1 MSFELCDN
9 ISPKITLY
17 YNKHKKHISRPSAF
31 ISLFVYLCLG
41 GLSFYFIYD
50 FFTNSLAKAYYFI
63 KFTNDTGIYKFD
75 SKGLYHVVT
84 FSNYEPSFNNSF
96 KIIGIQDKH
105 NLNYMADNNP
115 LHYDHWIYEYCN
127 KGEGVNEEENILLSQ
142 AYEKEKHVFCITKV
156 YNKTTQKVI
165 RKKDKEFTY
174 PTLEHGTSNPNH
186 VYYGLLIVKC
196 QNNTLN
202 SNTCNSNDIIEKN
215 ILEATKYSIYFL
227 DNYVDLENTKD
238 AFFSFLTKVST
249 VFSTETYSVNNLNF
263 YSLEIKTHKG
273 LLFDS
278 IEEQT
283 SFRFVT
289 NEKLPYEIENS
300 GIIGSAYF
308 FMQNRKEVYER
319 AYKKFQ
325 DLAASLSG
333 VAKLIITVGELVN
346 YLFHDYVVA
355 NDFFYELSYSKQKFN
370 KSFHTTLWN
379 SVKKNKINTINE
391 SQECCIDK
399 INDKVKNDKLHVIS
413 PSSSLDIKV
422 KKKIRKIKKFSFLEF
437 LVYKV
442 RRKNFPFIQSIVKYR
457 KKIIS
462 EENMCQMFLY
472 IKLLKKNM
480 PTVLNYKKPQ
490 QFTLSESKEKV
501 SDTKLLTINSVQ

>member
-1 MSFELCDN
+1 
-9 ISPKITLY
+9 
-17 YNKHKKHISRPSAF
+17 
-31 ISLFVYLCLG
+31 
-41 GLSFYFIYD
+41 
-50 FFTNSLAKAYYFI
+50 
-63 KFTNDTGIYKFD
+63 
-75 SKGLYHVVT
+75 
-84 FSNYEPSFNNSF
+84 
-96 KIIGIQDKH
+96 
-105 NLNYMADNNP
+105 
-115 LHYDHWIYEYCN
+115 
-127 KGEGVNEEENILLSQ
+127 
-142 AYEKEKHVFCITKV
+142 
-156 YNKTTQKVI
+156 
-165 RKKDKEFTY
+165 
-174 PTLEHGTSNPNH
+174 
-186 VYYGLLIVKC
+186 
-196 QNNTLN
+196 
-202 SNTCNSNDIIEKN
+202 
-215 ILEATKYSIYFL
+215 
-227 DNYVDLENTKD
+227 
-238 AFFSFLTKVST
+238 
-249 VFSTETYSVNNLNF
+249 
-263 YSLEIKTHKG
+263 
-273 LLFDS
+273 
-278 IEEQT
+278 
-283 SFRFVT
+283 
-289 NEKLPYEIENS
+289 
-300 GIIGSAYF
+300 
-308 FMQNRKEVYER
+308 MQNRKEVYER

-370 KSFHTTLWN
+370 KSFHITLWN

-442 RRKNFPFIQSIVKYR
+442 RRKTFPFIQSIVKYR